1 MNEVSVVLLTES
13 WKFTDVK
20 CMWAKKK
27 KKKKISRHHYFAVF
41 PGCLGDT
48 QFCFRFRQG
57 SNRKS
62 SLGCFLETTD
72 RDAPPCL
79 KVCRHIHDF
88 GPMACNVL
96 CMSGVW
102 LTRVFVRLFSEGTG
116 SLLRLRVLPSGARQV
131 LEERI
136 FPEGQWL
143 VILQLL
149 QNQPRLSKS
158 HISICWLYMLTTV
171 VMAWVYIAPFF

>member
-1 MNEVSVVLLTES
+1 MYVVKE
-13 WKFTDVK
+13 KEEE
-20 CMWAKKK
+20 

-79 KVCRHIHDF
+79 KVCRHNHDF
-88 GPMACNVL
+88 GLMAYNVL
-96 CMSGVW
+96 CMSAVW
-102 LTRVFVRLFSEGTG
+102 LTRVFVRLFQREQGHYYG
-116 SLLRLRVLPSGARQV
+116 YVYFRQV
-131 LEERI
+131 RDKSLKRGYFQKVSDRSHFSFCKTSQDSQKAI
-136 FPEGQWL
+136 FPS
-143 VILQLL
+143 VDYT
-149 QNQPRLSKS
+149 
-158 HISICWLYMLTTV
+158 C
-171 VMAWVYIAPFF
+171 